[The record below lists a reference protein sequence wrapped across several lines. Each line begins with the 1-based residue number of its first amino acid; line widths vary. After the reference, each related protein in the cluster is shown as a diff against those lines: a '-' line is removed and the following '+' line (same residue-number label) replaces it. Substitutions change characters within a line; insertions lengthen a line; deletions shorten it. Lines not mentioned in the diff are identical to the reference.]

1 MPSPLL
7 LLSLND
13 THQAEGAVFGESS
26 GWLVPLRYGDPMAE
40 HRAVM
45 GATGLLDRS
54 MVGKVV
60 VTGRDRATFLQGM
73 LSNDIKALQP
83 GQGCPAAFLDAHGK
97 VVSLLAVYV
106 LEDRILLELP
116 AGSTDK
122 FLQTIDKFLISEK
135 AYFEASDDG
144 YVVLSVQG
152 PGAEKALADL
162 AGAPLAAEPYSH
174 QEVSIAGE
182 PVRIVRRSHAA
193 SPGFDCWAAA
203 AHGPALWKALR
214 EAGGAPVGA
223 EATEVLRVEAG
234 IPAFGADVDENLI
247 LPETRLDQL
256 VSYTKGCYIGQE
268 TVARVKYRGH
278 VNRGLSGLVVEG
290 KEVPTSGDVVLAE
303 DKEVGRVTS
312 AVHSIALGKPIAL
325 GYVRR
330 EHFEPGSAVA
340 VRVRDQLVPARV
352 VELPFVKSAA

>member
-1 MPSPLL
+1 VASPLL
-7 LLSLND
+7 LLLND
-13 THQAEGAVFGESS
+13 AHQADGAVFGESA
-26 GWLVPLRYGDPMAE
+26 GWLVPLRYGDPLAE

-152 PGAEKALADL
+152 PGAEKTL
-162 AGAPLAAEPYSH
+162 AGLAAAPLAAEPYSH
-174 QEVSIAGE
+174 QEASIAGE

-223 EATEVLRVEAG
+223 EAAEVLRVEAG

>member
-1 MPSPLL
+1 VPSPLL
-7 LLSLND
+7 LLPLND
-13 THQAEGAVFGESS
+13 AHQAEGVVFGESS

-152 PGAEKALADL
+152 PGAEKTL
-162 AGAPLAAEPYSH
+162 AGLAAAPLAAEPYSH
-174 QEVSIAGE
+174 QEASIAGE

-223 EATEVLRVEAG
+223 EAAEVLRVEAG

-352 VELPFVKSAA
+352 VELPFVKPAS